1 MARQY
6 HVTGE
11 HMVYVRNW
19 YMPGARNTTDA
30 SSEEE
35 VFFVELGMTS
45 ESTQITVNYGQ
56 TDVYTDD
63 YVPGAPAEV
72 LTGMYRDA
80 FISMTLVHFDEDVLN
95 MCIANAAGSSDA
107 ALQGSP
113 GVPMGRWKDVTEEGC
128 FYVELYLQPAIR
140 FGLEQGL
147 VTARQ
152 EKPWKFF
159 HAYLQGNWTYPIG
172 AEKSLVKLQW
182 RAVPYYKPTDISA
195 TTEIKGSEGQLFDRV
210 SALTIIT
217 PAEAL
222 SGLLLSLGIG

>member
-1 MARQY
+1 MHRADKNGAEHNPQKARKPTVLHAGQNGARDRADRGDRRKMLAQQNKGFCGNIILT
-6 HVTGE
+6 VINGNGE

-80 FISMTLVHFDEDVLN
+80 
-95 MCIANAAGSSDA
+95 
-107 ALQGSP
+107 
-113 GVPMGRWKDVTEEGC
+113 
-128 FYVELYLQPAIR
+128 
-140 FGLEQGL
+140 
-147 VTARQ
+147 
-152 EKPWKFF
+152 
-159 HAYLQGNWTYPIG
+159 
-172 AEKSLVKLQW
+172 
-182 RAVPYYKPTDISA
+182 
-195 TTEIKGSEGQLFDRV
+195 
-210 SALTIIT
+210 II
-217 PAEAL
+217 
-222 SGLLLSLGIG
+222 